1 MTDFWRR
8 FRRSRPGV
16 VGLAL
21 VVILVA
27 LALAAPGLAS
37 RSPLQTSP
45 AAFRAPGPD
54 AVLGTDNLG
63 RDVWAGLL
71 HGARVSLMVGICSA
85 GLAALIGIVVGGL
98 AGLRGGRLDAAL
110 MRVSEIM
117 QTIPQ
122 FFLALLIV
130 ALTGRGLWKI
140 IGVLAILG
148 WPLTARLV
156 RAEFLSLK
164 QREFVEAARAI
175 GMSDLAI
182 GVRVILPNA
191 LSPVIV
197 AATLG
202 VAEAILLESGLSFFG
217 LGDPNLMSWGLM
229 LQNAQGF
236 LRRAWWMAVFPGLA
250 IFVAVLAFNIFGD
263 GLNDALN
270 PRLRQRT

>member
-1 MTDFWRR
+1 VSDLWRR
-8 FRRSRPGV
+8 FRRSRPGLL
-16 VGLAL
+16 GFGL
-21 VVILVA
+21 VVTLGAV
-27 LALAAPGLAS
+27 ALAAPVLAP
-37 RSPLQTSP
+37 RPPLATSP
-45 AAFRAPGPD
+45 AAFRAPGVG
-54 AVLGTDNLG
+54 ALLGTDNLG
-63 RDVWAGLL
+63 RDVAAGLVY
-71 HGARVSLMVGICSA
+71 GARVSLGVGVCAA
-85 GLAALIGIVVGGL
+85 GLAALIGTVVGSL
-98 AGLRGGRLDAAL
+98 AGFRGGRVDAVL
-110 MRVSEIM
+110 MRLSDMM

-130 ALTGRGLWKI
+130 ALAGRGLWKI
-140 IGVLAILG
+140 IGVLALLG

-156 RAEFLSLK
+156 RAEFLALR
-164 QREFVEAARAI
+164 QREFVEAARAL
-175 GMSDLAI
+175 GMRDTAI
-182 GVRVILPNA
+182 AVRVILPNA

-217 LGDPNLMSWGLM
+217 LGDPDLMSWGLM